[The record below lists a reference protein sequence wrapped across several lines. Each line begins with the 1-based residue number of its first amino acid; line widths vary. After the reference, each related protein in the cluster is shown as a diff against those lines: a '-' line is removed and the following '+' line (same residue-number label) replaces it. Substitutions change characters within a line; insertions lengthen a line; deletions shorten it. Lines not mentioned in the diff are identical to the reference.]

1 MRLVVRESTYK
12 HDPLLINSLAAFNFR
27 PPISARVSWGT
38 TRAHPAL
45 LAMNV
50 TTIVLINGLWM
61 TALSWEH
68 WARHYGEKGYSVIAA
83 NWPGMEGDIEQLRR
97 DPSSFATLGL
107 SDVVDHYEQIIRE
120 LESPPLIIGYGFGGL
135 VTQILLD
142 RGWGAA
148 GVAIASAPVKG
159 IARLPLSVLKLAF
172 SVLGKSHSNK
182 TASLTAEQFHRAFA
196 NSLTETE
203 SLDAFKRYVVP
214 APNRVLV
221 QTAFANFTSHTA
233 ATVNVRNDTRAPLLL
248 VAGGKDRV
256 VPNSL
261 VKANFDLYR
270 ESKSETDYKEYPEQ
284 THFTILQETKVADY
298 VLGWAL
304 CRANGSKL
312 TAFPNQT
319 DAWSVKLSA

>member
-1 MRLVVRESTYK
+1 
-12 HDPLLINSLAAFNFR
+12 
-27 PPISARVSWGT
+27 
-38 TRAHPAL
+38 
-45 LAMNV
+45 MNV
-50 TTIVLINGLWM
+50 TTIVLINGLWI

-68 WARHYGEKGYSVIAA
+68 WVRHYADKGYCVVTR

-97 DPSSFATLGL
+97 DPSTYTSLGL
-107 SDVVDHYEQIIRE
+107 PEVVDHYEQIIRE
-120 LESPPLIIGYGFGGL
+120 LETVPIIIGHGFGGL

-148 GVAIASAPVKG
+148 GMAIASAPVKG

-172 SVLGKSHSNK
+172 SVLGKSHSNT

-203 SLDAFKRYVVP
+203 SLDAFKRYAVP
-214 APNRVLV
+214 APTRVLL
-221 QTAFANFTSHTA
+221 QTAFANFSLHTA
-233 ATVNVRNDTRAPLLL
+233 ATVNLRNDTRAPLLL
-248 VAGGKDRV
+248 VAGGEDRV
-256 VPNSL
+256 VPSSL

-270 ESKSETDYKEYPEQ
+270 ESKAETDYKEFSEQ
-284 THFTILQETKVADY
+284 THLTLLQETKVADY

-304 CRANGSKL
+304 CRSNGSKL

-319 DAWSVKLSA
+319 DAWSVQLST